1 MIDRGAE
8 KRAGEKWNAVAK
20 PLYGLGKLEE
30 SVIRIAGIQGSEDIA
45 LERRAILV
53 FCADNGIV
61 AQGVTQTGSHVTA
74 LVADNIAE
82 GKASVNRMCSRCGRR
97 IDVFAVDMGIR
108 DAVHSPHMIRRRI
121 ADGTR
126 DFSVEPAMSGM
137 QAQKA
142 VETGIGLVREYREKG
157 YTILGTGEMG
167 IGNTTTAGA
176 IAAALLGL
184 SAEAAIGRGAGLSDA
199 GLLRKRRVVEEALA
213 RYRLRERSA
222 QEVLACVG
230 GFDIAG
236 MAGAFIGGSRYG
248 VPIVIDGMISAV
260 AALVAVRLCPDAADC
275 MLASHISREPC
286 MEAVLQALSLSPVID
301 GSLALG
307 EGTGAALLF
316 SMLDMAESVYRS
328 GETFEKIQIAQYH
341 DFGED

>member
-8 KRAGEKWNAVAK
+8 KRAAEKWNAVAK

-142 VETGIGLVREYREKG
+142 VETGIGLVREYR
-157 YTILGTGEMG
+157 
-167 IGNTTTAGA
+167 
-176 IAAALLGL
+176 
-184 SAEAAIGRGAGLSDA
+184 
-199 GLLRKRRVVEEALA
+199 
-213 RYRLRERSA
+213 
-222 QEVLACVG
+222 
-230 GFDIAG
+230 G
-236 MAGAFIGGSRYG
+236 M
-248 VPIVIDGMISAV
+248 
-260 AALVAVRLCPDAADC
+260 
-275 MLASHISREPC
+275 
-286 MEAVLQALSLSPVID
+286 
-301 GSLALG
+301 
-307 EGTGAALLF
+307 
-316 SMLDMAESVYRS
+316 
-328 GETFEKIQIAQYH
+328 
-341 DFGED
+341 

>member
-1 MIDRGAE
+1 MIDRRAE
-8 KRAGEKWNAVAK
+8 KRAAEKWNAVAK
-20 PLYGLGKLEE
+20 PLHGLGKLEE
-30 SVIRIAGIQGSEDIA
+30 SLIRIAGIQGSENIA

-82 GKASVNRMCSRCGRR
+82 GKASVNRMCAQCGRK
-97 IDVFAVDMGIR
+97 IDVFAIDMGIR
-108 DAVHSPHMIRRRI
+108 DAVRSPRIIPRRI
-121 ADGTR
+121 AAGTR
-126 DFSVEPAMSGM
+126 DFSVEPAMSEA
-137 QAQKA
+137 QARKA
-142 VETGIGLVREYREKG
+142 IETGVGLVREYRDRG

-184 SAEAAIGRGAGLSDA
+184 SAEEATGRGAGLSDA
-199 GLLRKRRVVEEALA
+199 GLLRKRGVVEEALA

-222 QEVLACVG
+222 LEVLACVG

-236 MAGAFIGGSRYG
+236 MAGAFIGGARYG

-260 AALVAVRLCPDAADC
+260 AALVAFRLCADAADC

-286 MEAVLQALSLSPVID
+286 MEAVMRALSLSPVID

-307 EGTGAALLF
+307 EGTGAALFF

-328 GETFEKIQIAQYH
+328 GETFEKIQIGQYH
-341 DFGED
+341 DYGED